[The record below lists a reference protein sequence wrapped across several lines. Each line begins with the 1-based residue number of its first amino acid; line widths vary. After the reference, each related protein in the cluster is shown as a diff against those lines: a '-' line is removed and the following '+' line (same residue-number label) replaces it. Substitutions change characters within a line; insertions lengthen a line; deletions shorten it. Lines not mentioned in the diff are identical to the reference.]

1 MISNTN
7 GNKSL
12 NHLLNLSECSG
23 LNLAGSESCREVFGF
38 GGSLVSNKGD
48 PEVIIIVKFKNN
60 VNLSG
65 IMIES
70 SMEMEKRP
78 SSLQI
83 FANKSSIGFGDIGS
97 VTPTENINLS
107 ESSYGKI
114 QSLKIAKFKN
124 VAVLCVRI
132 FLFSFI

>member
-1 MISNTN
+1 
-7 GNKSL
+7 
-12 NHLLNLSECSG
+12 LNLSECSG
-23 LNLAGSESCREVFGF
+23 LNLAGTESCREVFGF
-38 GGSLVSNKGD
+38 GGTVVSNKGD

-70 SMEMEKRP
+70 SMETEKRP

-83 FANKSSIGFGDIGS
+83 FANKASIGFGDIGS
-97 VTPTENINLS
+97 VTPTESFTLS
-107 ESSYGKI
+107 DNSFGKI

-124 VAVLCVRI
+124 VGVLCVI
-132 FLFSFI
+132 TLFI